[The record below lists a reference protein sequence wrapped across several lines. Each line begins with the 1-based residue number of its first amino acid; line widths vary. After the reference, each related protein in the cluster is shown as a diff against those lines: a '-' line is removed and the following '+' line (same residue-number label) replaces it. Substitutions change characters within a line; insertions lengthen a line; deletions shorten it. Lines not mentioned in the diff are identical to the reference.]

1 MRVRDAVLLYQET
14 EKDTDT
20 KTLDI
25 DLPDPISAL
34 DLEVECTN
42 GSVSNKGNYISDI
55 VPKIEVVDGSDVL
68 VSLSLAQLQALQF
81 YKTGKT
87 PTMFPSEWPG
97 GIQRETVKLLFGR
110 YLWDPA
116 YALVPRQY
124 RNPQLK
130 VTFNKAAIRAAA
142 SDGFAT
148 GDNIKLTVAAKIMEE
163 GASPQ
168 GFMMQK
174 QIDSFTSAAS
184 GEKRIDL
191 PTDYPYRLLML
202 RAWLQLKDIDE
213 LISQIKLTVDTDKF
227 IPFNR
232 YVKQLDA
239 EALATFGVGCL
250 KHDIFCSDNEAVRI
264 LFNKEPDCRPFD
276 AHATLPDILGIIY
289 QWSSELKLTMATHA
303 GAADTTDRKVTLVE
317 EGHALHAT
325 LPIIFGL
332 MMDPTTW
339 LNPRGWT
346 KFEAV
351 LTQAAVSGAISI
363 VAEQIRGA

>member
-14 EKDTDT
+14 QKDTDT
-20 KTLDI
+20 KTLDV

-34 DLEVECTN
+34 YLEVECVN
-42 GSVSNKGNYISDI
+42 GASGNKGNYISDI
-55 VPKIEVVDGSDVL
+55 VTKIEVVDGSDVL
-68 VSLSLAQLQALQF
+68 CSVDMSQLQALHF
-81 YKTGKT
+81 YKLGK
-87 PTMFPSEWPG
+87 PPVMFFSEVASGTQRG
-97 GIQRETVKLLFGR
+97 GVLLMFGR
-110 YLWDPA
+110 YLWDRL

-130 VTFNKAAIRAAA
+130 VAFNKGVLNTVGAA
-142 SDGFAT
+142 GFAT
-148 GDNIKLTVAAKIMEE
+148 GDNIKLTVVAKVMEE
-163 GASPQ
+163 GASPA

-174 QIDSFTSAAS
+174 QIQSFTSVGS

-191 PTDYPYRLLML
+191 PTDYPYRMLML
-202 RAWLQLKDIDE
+202 RAWLQGEDIDA

-232 YVKQLDA
+232 YVQQLDA
-239 EALATFGVGCL
+239 EVYELLGGITWQHHIYRASQET
-250 KHDIFCSDNEAVRI
+250 VRTV
-264 LFNKEPDCRPFD
+264 LNKEPRVIPSPNRTDTAEYAA
-276 AHATLPDILGIIY
+276 AHMCFASQYYLNLWNSSGGHVGTAYRVHTL
-289 QWSSELKLTMATHA
+289 Q
-303 GAADTTDRKVTLVE
+303 

-325 LPIIFGL
+325 LPIFFGL
-332 MMDPTTW
+332 PLEPDTW

-351 LTQAAVSGAISI
+351 LTDKTAAGAISI